1 MCLIGITWEW
11 SQTNNETHYSTLP
24 SHHIWSE
31 HSSICN
37 YCAGIVVVIE
47 GTIEEIMKNTNT
59 LQVMLQVLY
68 NEVQQKKDAPMD
80 AMVDTYQLIT
90 DAYFQ
95 EFDEQFLKMVV
106 AMKKKVKT
114 WNMSAEFDNALNCI
128 IDWHKQEVKK

>member
-1 MCLIGITWEW
+1 
-11 SQTNNETHYSTLP
+11 
-24 SHHIWSE
+24 
-31 HSSICN
+31 
-37 YCAGIVVVIE
+37 
-47 GTIEEIMKNTNT
+47 MKNTNT